1 MPGDNNPGFFLN
13 SILMK
18 WLDHIP
24 GFLKNKYL
32 IATAA
37 FSVWMLFFDRND
49 LLTQFDRYNKLKDL
63 EGSSAYYTRQISDAQ
78 LELEMRK
85 TDPAAFERVGR
96 EKYYMKRQ
104 NEDVFLFEE

>member
-1 MPGDNNPGFFLN
+1 
-13 SILMK
+13 MK
-18 WLDHIP
+18 LLDFIYSV
-24 GFLKNKYL
+24 LKNKYV
-32 IATAA
+32 IASAV

-49 LLTQFDRYNKLKDL
+49 LMTQFDRYKKLKEL

-78 LELEMRK
+78 LELEKRK